1 MLASVRLT
9 SARSATL
16 LVLLAAAAISP
27 ATGFFSTHLPL
38 ARRSR
43 GSHCSAIMAAQHPR
57 PERTLGDGDR
67 ALKSA
72 AVALGDGKI
81 KHAGRLVAW
90 ARQLYKNL
98 GVRDREPLLIAIER
112 RVAKDLTAQVP
123 VFAPTISSQL
133 ASRVAMTHGEGDSL
147 LYEASVALG
156 TRELTKARML
166 AEEARAAFAE
176 AGDVVLR
183 ERQPLVDNLLRYVV
197 AEEERHEKI
206 RRAKVKATKKSQEQ
220 AKLQQR
226 FYILYHHKASHA
238 EGANK

>member
-90 ARQLYKNL
+90 ARQLYETIQGAQCVPGCLCEHPSSEPVVNL
-98 GVRDREPLLIAIER
+98 IAARFRGQIQEPGREGPRAAPHRDRAACCKGPDCTSACVRAHDFLAAREPRGNDAR
-112 RVAKDLTAQVP
+112 R
-123 VFAPTISSQL
+123 
-133 ASRVAMTHGEGDSL
+133 G
-147 LYEASVALG
+147 
-156 TRELTKARML
+156 
-166 AEEARAAFAE
+166 
-176 AGDVVLR
+176 
-183 ERQPLVDNLLRYVV
+183 
-197 AEEERHEKI
+197 
-206 RRAKVKATKKSQEQ
+206 
-220 AKLQQR
+220 
-226 FYILYHHKASHA
+226 
-238 EGANK
+238 

>member
-1 MLASVRLT
+1 
-9 SARSATL
+9 
-16 LVLLAAAAISP
+16 
-27 ATGFFSTHLPL
+27 LP
-38 ARRSR
+38 
-43 GSHCSAIMAAQHPR
+43 HDF
-57 PERTLGDGDR
+57 E
-67 ALKSA
+67 
-72 AVALGDGKI
+72 
-81 KHAGRLVAW
+81 GR
-90 ARQLYKNL
+90 YKNL

-226 FYILYHHKASHA
+226 FYILYHHKVRLWPVRSVALLQALTQHSCRRRHMRRA
-238 EGANK
+238 QTSRRKIS